1 MQTRALPWIT
11 FSCAAI
17 AWLLHRVP
25 AAATALEFQQTAV
38 SRGELWRIA
47 TSHFVHFNDSHLR
60 WDLIGLVI
68 LGAWAE
74 TISRRRWVVALGVAA
89 VVIPV
94 LVGWFEPQLT
104 SYRGLSGLA
113 CVPFGLIVV
122 ALIRSARRHGDTVLR
137 VTAWIATLGFL
148 GKTAYEMMVGQTLF
162 AEAGMDFVPVPLA
175 HLTGFLIGIAT
186 ALPRADAVTPSAQS
200 PCRRGAGCNGRGRR
214 RGRPPAWR
222 FRWRPARAGACPGR

>member
-11 FSCAAI
+11 LSCAAI
-17 AWLLHRVP
+17 AWLLYRVP

-38 SRGELWRIA
+38 SHGELWRIA

-60 WDLIGLVI
+60 WDLVGLLT

-74 TISRRRWVVALGVAA
+74 TISRRRWMVALGVAT

-94 LVGWFEPQLT
+94 LVGWLEPQLT

-122 ALIRSARRHGDTVLR
+122 ALIRSARRHDDTVLR
-137 VTAWIATLGFL
+137 VTAWIAALGFL
-148 GKTAYEMMVGQTLF
+148 GKTAYEMMVGRTLF
-162 AEAGMDFVPVPLA
+162 AEAGTDFVPVPLA
-175 HLTGFLIGIAT
+175 HLTGFLIGIVT
-186 ALPRADAVTPSAQS
+186 ALPGADAVIPSARS
-200 PCRRGAGCNGRGRR
+200 PDRRDAGCNGRGRR
-214 RGRPPAWR
+214 RGRLPAWR
-222 FRWRPARAGACPGR
+222 FRWPPRRAGESPGR